1 MGIKKQYQTIIV
13 ACAFTLLFVNTGFT
27 STSFSIYQSYIV
39 DIPGVGD
46 VGGSVVVTVRTF
58 VSLICMFFT
67 GVYFRRLNPRIGFFI
82 ASLFTALAFFLF
94 GRAYSLAG
102 LCVASAFA
110 GIGYGFG
117 GMVASTY
124 LIGNWFRGKVGS
136 VSGIATMGSGVAA
149 IFIPILAGWL
159 IDAFSL
165 SLAFYV
171 EAAIAFILAL
181 LLFKFVRVKPE
192 DVGLEPV
199 MARPKP
205 NQAPKDLAAKS
216 AQEEV
221 AEATIEETDEQ
232 RAAASPSA
240 GEESA
245 DHPALEQHEHGHIH
259 KAHHAHHAHH
269 LHRKRALG
277 HPRVNLASMP
287 LPRGAYVAMIF
298 ALVLLGGV
306 SVAGYNYFGIL
317 LTTQGVDAGVAAL
330 LISLA
335 GIFLTVSKFVVGIVC
350 DKFGTLTGS
359 FCFFI
364 LLLRAC
370 WNRWRARSIRSSSRA
385 RHRHAARHHRYRA
398 LVARAQFR
406 RTDAQ
411 DHPPFPNRL
420 CVRRLCL
427 QPHARRAL
435 RADRHLHHELF
446 HHDGDDH
453 HLRLHRGYSLRAPH
467 QAHAS
472 SSRKDRART
481 NTNEQGRIM
490 NRCSR
495 KSGES
500 SSPFSR
506 ATGKNKTE
514 RPL

>member
-1 MGIKKQYQTIIV
+1 MRVKKQYQTIIV

-82 ASLFTALAFFLF
+82 ATLFTALAFFLF

-205 NQAPKDLAAKS
+205 NQAPKRPGGK
-216 AQEEV
+216 E
-221 AEATIEETDEQ
+221 
-232 RAAASPSA
+232 
-240 GEESA
+240 
-245 DHPALEQHEHGHIH
+245 HPG
-259 KAHHAHHAHH
+259 
-269 LHRKRALG
+269 
-277 HPRVNLASMP
+277 
-287 LPRGAYVAMIF
+287 RG
-298 ALVLLGGV
+298 
-306 SVAGYNYFGIL
+306 
-317 LTTQGVDAGVAAL
+317 
-330 LISLA
+330 
-335 GIFLTVSKFVVGIVC
+335 
-350 DKFGTLTGS
+350 
-359 FCFFI
+359 
-364 LLLRAC
+364 R
-370 WNRWRARSIRSSSRA
+370 
-385 RHRHAARHHRYRA
+385 
-398 LVARAQFR
+398 
-406 RTDAQ
+406 
-411 DHPPFPNRL
+411 
-420 CVRRLCL
+420 
-427 QPHARRAL
+427 
-435 RADRHLHHELF
+435 
-446 HHDGDDH
+446 
-453 HLRLHRGYSLRAPH
+453 
-467 QAHAS
+467 
-472 SSRKDRART
+472 
-481 NTNEQGRIM
+481 
-490 NRCSR
+490 
-495 KSGES
+495 
-500 SSPFSR
+500 
-506 ATGKNKTE
+506 
-514 RPL
+514 

>member
-82 ASLFTALAFFLF
+82 ATLFTALAFFLF

-159 IDAFSL
+159 IDTFSL

-199 MARPKP
+199 IARPKP
-205 NQAPKDLAAKS
+205 NQAPKDLAAKNT
-216 AQEEV
+216 QEEV

-240 GEESA
+240 SEEST
-245 DHPALEQHEHGHIH
+245 DHPALEQHEHGHLH
-259 KAHHAHHAHH
+259 TAHHAHHAHH
-269 LHRKRALG
+269 LHHKRALG
-277 HPRVNLASMP
+277 RPRVNLASMP

-359 FCFFI
+359 FF
-364 LLLRAC
+364 
-370 WNRWRARSIRSSSRA
+370 
-385 RHRHAARHHRYRA
+385 
-398 LVARAQFR
+398 LV
-406 RTDAQ
+406 
-411 DHPPFPNRL
+411 
-420 CVRRLCL
+420 
-427 QPHARRAL
+427 
-435 RADRHLHHELF
+435 
-446 HHDGDDH
+446 
-453 HLRLHRGYSLRAPH
+453 
-467 QAHAS
+467 
-472 SSRKDRART
+472 K
-481 NTNEQGRIM
+481 
-490 NRCSR
+490 
-495 KSGES
+495 
-500 SSPFSR
+500 
-506 ATGKNKTE
+506 
-514 RPL
+514 

>member
-82 ASLFTALAFFLF
+82 ATLFTALAFFLF

-205 NQAPKDLAAKS
+205 NQAPKDLAAKNT
-216 AQEEV
+216 QEEV

-240 GEESA
+240 SEEST

-269 LHRKRALG
+269 LHRRKSIPR
-277 HPRVNLASMP
+277 PRVNLASMP

-317 LTTQGVDAGVAAL
+317 LTTQGVDAAVAAL

-364 LLLRAC
+364 LLTVAMLLC
-370 WNRWRARSIRSSSRA
+370 
-385 RHRHAARHHRYRA
+385 A
-398 LVARAQFR
+398 LVGIGGVPEASAAAVVLGIGMPLGTTGIALWSLELSSAEQMLKTIRHFQIAYAFGGFVFNLMPGVLCELTGTYTTSHFIMMGMTIICAFIVVTVYAHHIKRTRQAVEKTAQEQT
-406 RTDAQ
+406 RTSKA
-411 DHPPFPNRL
+411 
-420 CVRRLCL
+420 V
-427 QPHARRAL
+427 
-435 RADRHLHHELF
+435 
-446 HHDGDDH
+446 
-453 HLRLHRGYSLRAPH
+453 
-467 QAHAS
+467 
-472 SSRKDRART
+472 
-481 NTNEQGRIM
+481 
-490 NRCSR
+490 
-495 KSGES
+495 
-500 SSPFSR
+500 
-506 ATGKNKTE
+506 
-514 RPL
+514 

>member
-1 MGIKKQYQTIIV
+1 MGIKKHYQTIIV

-82 ASLFTALAFFLF
+82 ATLFTALAFFLF
-94 GRAYSLAG
+94 GRADSLAS

-159 IDAFSL
+159 IDTFSL

-199 MARPKP
+199 IARPKP

-221 AEATIEETDEQ
+221 AEAAVEETDEQ
-232 RAAASPSA
+232 CATASPSA
-240 GEESA
+240 SEEPA

-259 KAHHAHHAHH
+259 KAHHAHH
-269 LHRKRALG
+269 LHRRRALG
-277 HPRVNLASMP
+277 RPRVNLASMP

-317 LTTQGVDAGVAAL
+317 LTTHGVDAGVAAL

-364 LLLRAC
+364 LLT
-370 WNRWRARSIRSSSRA
+370 
-385 RHRHAARHHRYRA
+385 AAMLLCA
-398 LVARAQFR
+398 LVGIGGVPEASAAAVVLGFGMPLGTTGIALWSLELSSAEQMLKTIRHFQIAYAFGGFVFNLMPGVLCELTGTYTTSYFIMMGMTIICAFIVVTVYAHHIKRTQKAIAQKARENSA
-406 RTDAQ
+406 AKNE
-411 DHPPFPNRL
+411 H
-420 CVRRLCL
+420 
-427 QPHARRAL
+427 
-435 RADRHLHHELF
+435 
-446 HHDGDDH
+446 
-453 HLRLHRGYSLRAPH
+453 SAPKE
-467 QAHAS
+467 AV
-472 SSRKDRART
+472 
-481 NTNEQGRIM
+481 
-490 NRCSR
+490 
-495 KSGES
+495 
-500 SSPFSR
+500 
-506 ATGKNKTE
+506 
-514 RPL
+514 